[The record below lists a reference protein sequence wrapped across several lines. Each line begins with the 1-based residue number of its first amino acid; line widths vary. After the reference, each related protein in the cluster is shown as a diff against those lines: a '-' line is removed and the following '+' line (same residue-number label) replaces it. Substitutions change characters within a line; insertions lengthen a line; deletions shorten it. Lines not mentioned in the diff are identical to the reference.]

1 MDTQGEGLAMEVAIQ
16 LPDSLVKRLQE
27 RWSDLPRWVLESA
40 ALEGFRQR
48 ILTTEELRQLLGFE
62 TKFEV
67 HGFLKEHEVPFYTL
81 TDLEHD
87 RKTSR
92 QLGL

>member
-1 MDTQGEGLAMEVAIQ
+1 MNTRRKDLAMEVAIQ
-16 LPDSLVKRLQE
+16 LPDKLVKRLQE

-81 TDLEHD
+81 ADLECD
-87 RKTSR
+87 RETSR
-92 QLGL
+92 RLGL